1 MLSEIVDPRAES
13 PRSKLFWAVIAALA
27 LALLG
32 VFYSVCM
39 DQVRKGEAREAGYKA
54 QRLALSDCIQYRP
67 NTTIGS
73 CTRQA
78 AAQVAGGQDDGLVNA
93 SYEADVRSRA
103 AAGAGHAAMTSAVP
117 VNFAFR

>member
-1 MLSEIVDPRAES
+1 MLSEIIDPRAES

-32 VFYSVCM
+32 VFYSVCI
-39 DQVRKGEAREAGYKA
+39 DQVRRSDAREAGYRA
-54 QRLALSDCIQYRP
+54 QRLALTDCIQYRP

-73 CTRQA
+73 CARQA
-78 AAQVAGGQDDGLVNA
+78 AAQLGRGQDDGL
-93 SYEADVRSRA
+93 ADSGRQA
-103 AAGAGHAAMTSAVP
+103 DAAMTSAVP